1 MLRNYSSVCTG
12 IFAIAFSLLLV
23 DLVGAASP
31 TLSYVRPRGGQRGTE
46 VSLTFIGARL
56 SDAVEI
62 LSYKKGFEFKDI
74 KANPKNANI
83 CTATVKILPDCDL
96 GEHTFQVR
104 TKSGVSDYK
113 TFWVGQFP
121 EVAEK
126 EPNSEFETPQAITLN
141 QTVTGVIQN
150 EDVDHFVVTAKKGQR
165 ISAEIEGVRLA
176 TTIFDPYVAILDEKR
191 FELKAI
197 DDLPLLR
204 NDTAVSV
211 IAPADGKYT
220 ILVRDSSY
228 GGNGAAFYRLH
239 VGTYPRPT
247 AIYPAGGQVGTKQK
261 VTYKGNTVDNLVQ
274 EFQLPA
280 KPDDNFVLF
289 AKDAGGSAPS
299 GNVFRLFPHGNSFEK
314 EPNNEFKLASPATLP
329 NAFNGIIETAGD
341 VDYFKF
347 QGKKNQTLEIECYS
361 RRIRS
366 SLDPVMALY
375 NAKFGRVAYNDDSRG
390 PDSYFRYKFPADGDY
405 YLSITDHL
413 ARGGADFVYRIEMLP
428 VSPSLDLG
436 IPRNAR
442 YSQERQRIVVAR
454 GNRFATVVSVARKN
468 FGGEIVLDPQNIPKG
483 VKMVADPMAA
493 NLTTMPVVFEAAAD
507 APVSGTL
514 IELKGRHADPKQKIE
529 GVFKNRADLVRVRNN
544 QLLWMKDVAQI
555 PVAVVDELPF
565 KLDIVE
571 PKAPLTR
578 NGSMQLKVLVTRKK
592 GFDEPIT
599 LQFPFRPPGVGASS
613 RVTIPKGKSEGF
625 YPLNANSKAQIK
637 KWKVFVIG
645 SANVNG
651 AAWVSSQLAPL
662 EVSDSF
668 VDLALSRT
676 AVEQGKET
684 EIICK
689 VSMKNPFEGNAKIKL
704 VGLPPKVTTSDI
716 SFNKESKELVFKVKT
731 DPASPQGRHKSLF
744 CQVEI
749 PMNGETVVHTTGRTE
764 LRIDKPVPPKKDAP
778 AKPKP
783 AAVVKKAAPKKEAPP
798 KRLTR
803 LEQLRLDAKKRLES
817 GSK

>member
-1 MLRNYSSVCTG
+1 MLQKYRSVCTG
-12 IFAIAFSLLLV
+12 ILTIALSLVLV
-23 DLVGAASP
+23 DLAGAADPS
-31 TLSYVRPRGGQRGTE
+31 LNYVRPRGGQRGTE

-62 LSYKKGFEFKDI
+62 LSYKKGFEFKEI
-74 KANPKNANI
+74 KADPKNANI
-83 CTATVKILPDCDL
+83 CTAIVKIAPDCDL

-126 EPNSEFETPQAITLN
+126 EPNSEFETPQPIELN

-176 TTIFDPYVAILDEKR
+176 TTLFDPYLAILDEKR
-191 FELKAI
+191 FELKAE

-204 NDTAVSV
+204 NDSAISV

-247 AIYPAGGQVGTKQK
+247 AVYPAGGQLASKQK
-261 VTYKGNTVDNLVQ
+261 VTFKGNTVDNLVQ
-274 EFQLPA
+274 EFQLPD
-280 KPDDNFVLF
+280 KPNDEFELF
-289 AKDAGGSAPS
+289 AADTGGSAPS
-299 GNVFRLFPHGNSFEK
+299 GNVFRLFPHGNSMEQ
-314 EPNNEFKLASPATLP
+314 EPNNEFKLASPAALP
-329 NAFNGIIETAGD
+329 NAFNGIIEKEGD
-341 VDYFKF
+341 IDYFKF
-347 QGKKNQTLEIECYS
+347 QGKKDQTLEIECYA
-361 RRIRS
+361 RRVRS
-366 SLDPVMALY
+366 PLDPVMVLY
-375 NAKFGRVAYNDDSRG
+375 NAKSQRVAANDDSRG
-390 PDSYFRYKFPADGDY
+390 PDSYFRYKFPADGEY
-405 YLSITDHL
+405 FLSITDHL
-413 ARGGADFVYRIEMLP
+413 SRGGADFIYRVEMLP
-428 VSPSLDLG
+428 VSPSLELG

-442 YSQERQRIVVAR
+442 YSQERQRIVVAK
-454 GNRFATVVSVARKN
+454 GNRFAVVVSAKRTN
-468 FGGEIVLDPQNIPKG
+468 FGGEIVLDSSNLPKG
-483 VKMVADPMAA
+483 IKMVAEPMAA

-507 APVSGTL
+507 AAVEGEL
-514 IELKGRHADPKQKIE
+514 IALKGRHADPNQKIE

-571 PKAPLTR
+571 PKAPLAR
-578 NGSMQLKVLVTRKK
+578 SGSMQLKVVVTRKE
-592 GFDEPIT
+592 GFDDPIT

-613 RVTIPKGKSEGF
+613 RVTIPKGQSEAF
-625 YPLNANSKAQIK
+625 YPLNANGNAEIK

-645 SANVNG
+645 SANVGG
-651 AAWVSSQLAPL
+651 AAWVSSQLANL

-668 VDLALSRT
+668 VDLQLART

-689 VSMKNPFEGNAKIKL
+689 VNMKNPFEGDAKIKL
-704 VGLPPKVTTSDI
+704 VGLPPKVTTEDI
-716 SFNKESKELVFKVKT
+716 SFNKESKELIFKVKT

-764 LRIDKPVPPKKDAP
+764 LRIDKPLPPKKDEP
-778 AKPKP
+778 PKP
-783 AAVVKKAAPKKEAPP
+783 MPVVKKEEPKKEAPP

-803 LEQLRLDAKKRLES
+803 LEQLRLEAQKRLES
-817 GSK
+817 GTK

>member
-1 MLRNYSSVCTG
+1 MLQKYRSVCTG
-12 IFAIAFSLLLV
+12 ILTIAMCLLCI
-23 DLVGAASP
+23 DIAGAADP
-31 TLSYVRPRGGQRGTE
+31 DLRFVRPRGGQRGTE

-62 LSYKKGFEFKDI
+62 LSYKKGFEFKEI
-74 KANPKNANI
+74 KADPKNANI
-83 CTATVKILPDCDL
+83 CTAIVKIAPDCDL

-113 TFWVGQFP
+113 TFWVGPFP

-126 EPNSEFETPQAITLN
+126 EPNSEFETPQPIELN
-141 QTVTGVIQN
+141 QTVTGITQN
-150 EDVDHFVVTAKKGQR
+150 EDVDYFVVNAKKGQR

-176 TTIFDPYVAILDEKR
+176 TTLLDPYLAILDEKR
-191 FELKAI
+191 FELKAE

-204 NDTAVSV
+204 NDSAISV

-228 GGNGAAFYRLH
+228 TGNGNAHYRLH

-247 AIYPAGGQVGTKQK
+247 AVYPAGGQLGTKQK
-261 VTYKGNTVDNLVQ
+261 VTFKGNTVDNLVQ
-274 EFQLPA
+274 EFQLPD
-280 KPDDNFVLF
+280 KPNDEFELF
-289 AKDAGGSAPS
+289 AADAGGSPPS
-299 GNVFRLFPHGNSFEK
+299 GNVFRLFPHGNSMEQ
-314 EPNNEFKLASPATLP
+314 EPNNEFKQASPAALP
-329 NAFNGIIETAGD
+329 NAFNGIIEKEGD
-341 VDYFKF
+341 IDYFKF
-347 QGKKNQTLEIECYS
+347 QGKKGQTLEVECYA
-361 RRIRS
+361 RRVRS
-366 SLDPVMALY
+366 PLDPVMYLY
-375 NAKFGRVAYNDDSRG
+375 DAKFKRVASNDDSRG
-390 PDSYFRYKFPADGDY
+390 PDSYFRYKFPADGEY
-405 YLSITDHL
+405 YLSVTDHL
-413 ARGGADFVYRIEMLP
+413 SRGGVDFVYRVEMLP
-428 VSPSLDLG
+428 VSPELELG

-442 YSQERQRIVVAR
+442 YSQERQRIVVAK
-454 GNRFATVVSVARKN
+454 GNRFAAVISAKRTN
-468 FGGEIVLDPQNIPKG
+468 FGGEIVLDSSNFPPG
-483 VKMVADPMAA
+483 VKMIAEPMAA

-507 APVSGTL
+507 APVEGQL

-555 PVAVVDELPF
+555 PVAVVEELPF

-578 NGSMQLKVLVTRKK
+578 NGSMQLKVVATRKE

-613 RVTIPKGKSEGF
+613 RVTIPKGKNEVV
-625 YPLNANSKAQIK
+625 YPLNANGNAQIK

-645 SANVNG
+645 SANVGG
-651 AAWVSSQLAPL
+651 AAWVSSQLANL
-662 EVSDSF
+662 EVADSF
-668 VDLALSRT
+668 VDLDLART
-676 AVEQGKET
+676 AVEQGQET
-684 EIICK
+684 EILCK
-689 VSMKNPFEGNAKIKL
+689 VNMKNPFDGDAKIKL
-704 VGLPPKVTTSDI
+704 VGLPPKVTTEDI
-716 SFNKESKELVFKVKT
+716 SFNKESKELIFKVKT

-764 LRIDKPVPPKKDAP
+764 LRIDKPLPPKKDEP
-778 AKPKP
+778 AKPKEV
-783 AAVVKKAAPKKEAPP
+783 AKKKEPKKEAPP

-803 LEQLRLDAKKRLES
+803 LEQLRLDAQKRLES

>member
-1 MLRNYSSVCTG
+1 MLQKYRSVCTG
-12 IFAIAFSLLLV
+12 ILTIALSVFIV
-23 DLVGAASP
+23 DLAGAGDP
-31 TLSYVRPRGGQRGTE
+31 GLNYVSPRGGQRGTE

-62 LSYKKGFEFKDI
+62 LSYKKGFEFKEI
-74 KANPKNANI
+74 KADPKNANV
-83 CTATVKILPDCDL
+83 CTAIVKITPDCDL

-126 EPNSEFETPQAITLN
+126 EPNSEFETPQPIELN
-141 QTVTGVIQN
+141 QTVTGVVQN

-176 TTIFDPYVAILDEKR
+176 TTVFDPYIAILDEKR
-191 FELKAI
+191 FELKAE

-204 NDTAVSV
+204 NDSAVSV

-228 GGNGAAFYRLH
+228 GGNGASFYRLH

-247 AIYPAGGQVGTKQK
+247 AVYPAGGLLGAKQK
-261 VTYKGNTVDNLVQ
+261 VTFKGNTVENLVQ
-274 EFQLPA
+274 EFQLPD
-280 KPDDNFVLF
+280 KPNAEFELF
-289 AKDAGGSAPS
+289 ASDAGGSAPS
-299 GNVFRLFPHGNSFEK
+299 GNVYRLFPHDNSFEQ
-314 EPNNEFKLASPATLP
+314 EPNNEFKLASAAVLP
-329 NAFNGIIETAGD
+329 NAFNGIIETEGD
-341 VDYFKF
+341 IDYFKF
-347 QGKKNQTLEIECYS
+347 QGKKDQTLEIECYA
-361 RRIRS
+361 RRVRS
-366 SLDPVMALY
+366 PLDPVMVLY
-375 NAKFGRVAYNDDSRG
+375 NDKFQGLASNDDARG

-428 VSPSLDLG
+428 VTASLELG

-454 GNRFATVVSVARKN
+454 GNRFAVVISATRGN
-468 FGGEIVLDPQNIPKG
+468 FGGEIVLDSQNFPKG
-483 VKMVADPMAA
+483 VTMVAEPMAA

-507 APVSGTL
+507 APVEGKL
-514 IELKGRHADPKQKIE
+514 IEFKGRHADPNQKIE
-529 GVFKNRADLVRVRNN
+529 GVFTNRADLVRVRNN
-544 QLLWMKDVAQI
+544 DLLWMKDVAQI
-555 PVAVVDELPF
+555 PVVVVDELPF
-565 KLDIVE
+565 TLNIVE

-578 NGSMQLKVLVTRKK
+578 NGSMQLKVVATRKA

-599 LQFPFRPPGVGASS
+599 LQFPFRPPGVGAASN
-613 RVTIPKGKSEGF
+613 VTIPKGQNEAF
-625 YPLNANSKAQIK
+625 YPLNANANAEMK
-637 KWKVFVIG
+637 KWKVFVLG
-645 SANVNG
+645 SANVG
-651 AAWVSSQLAPL
+651 GTSWVSSQLAPL
-662 EVSDSF
+662 EVADSF
-668 VDLALSRT
+668 VDLELART

-689 VSMKNPFEGNAKIKL
+689 VNMKNPFDGDAKIKL
-704 VGLPPKVTTSDI
+704 IGLPPKVTTEDI
-716 SFNKESKELVFKVKT
+716 SFNKESKELIFKVKT
-731 DPASPQGRHKSLF
+731 DPTSPEGRHKSLF

-749 PMNGETVVHTTGRTE
+749 PMNGETVVHTTGSTE
-764 LRIDKPVPPKKDAP
+764 LRIDKPLPPKKDEP
-778 AKPKP
+778 PKP
-783 AAVVKKAAPKKEAPP
+783 AEPVVKKEEPKPEAPP

-803 LEQLRLDAKKRLES
+803 LEQLRLEAQKRLES
-817 GSK
+817 GTK

>member
-1 MLRNYSSVCTG
+1 MLQKYRSVCTG
-12 IFAIAFSLLLV
+12 ILTIALGLLLV
-23 DLVGAASP
+23 APAWAADP
-31 TLSYVRPRGGQRGTE
+31 ALNYVRPRGGQRGTE

-62 LSYKKGFEFKDI
+62 LSYKKGFEFKEI
-74 KANPKNANI
+74 KADPKNANV
-83 CTATVKILPDCDL
+83 CTAIVKIAPDCAL

-126 EPNSEFETPQAITLN
+126 EPNSEFDTPQPIELN
-141 QTVTGVIQN
+141 HTVTGIVQN
-150 EDVDHFVVTAKKGQR
+150 EDVDHYVVTAKKGQR
-165 ISAEIEGVRLA
+165 ISAEIEGIRLA
-176 TTIFDPYVAILDEKR
+176 TTLFDPYISILDEKR
-191 FELKAI
+191 FELKAE

-204 NDTAVSV
+204 NDAAISV
-211 IAPADGKYT
+211 VAPEDGKYT

-247 AIYPAGGQVGTKQK
+247 AVYPAGGQLGTKQQ
-261 VTYKGNTVDNLVQ
+261 VTFKGNTIDNLVQ
-274 EFQLPA
+274 EFQLPD
-280 KPDDNFVLF
+280 KPDAEFELF
-289 AKDAGGSAPS
+289 ASDAGGSAPS
-299 GNVFRLFPHGNSFEK
+299 GNVFRLFPHGNSMEQ
-314 EPNNEFKLASPATLP
+314 EPNNDLKSASAAALP
-329 NAFNGIIETAGD
+329 NAFNGIIEKEGD
-341 VDYFKF
+341 IDFFKF
-347 QGKKNQTLEIECYS
+347 QAKKDQTLEIECYA

-366 SLDPVMALY
+366 PLDPVVNLY
-375 NAKFGRVAYNDDSRG
+375 NAKSQRLGGNDDSRG
-390 PDSYFRYKFPADGDY
+390 PDSYFRYKFPADGEY
-405 YLSITDHL
+405 AISITDHL
-413 ARGGADFVYRIEMLP
+413 ARGGVDFVYRIEMLP
-428 VSPSLDLG
+428 VSPELELG

-454 GNRFATVVSVARKN
+454 GNRFAAIVSAKRSN
-468 FGGEIVLDPQNIPKG
+468 FGGEIALDTSNFPKG
-483 VKMVADPMAA
+483 IKVHAEPMAA

-507 APVSGTL
+507 APVEGEL
-514 IELKGRHADPKQKIE
+514 IELTGRHVDPKQNIS
-529 GVFKNRADLVRVRNN
+529 GVFTNRADLVRVRNN
-544 QLLWMKDVAQI
+544 QLLWLKDVAQI
-555 PVAVVDELPF
+555 PVVVVEELPF

-578 NGSMQLKVLVTRKK
+578 NGSMQLKVVVTRKE

-613 RVTIPKGKSEGF
+613 RVTIPKGKNEAF
-625 YPLNANSKAQIK
+625 YPINANSKAEMK

-645 SANVNG
+645 SANVGGNS
-651 AAWVSSQLAPL
+651 WVSSQLAPL
-662 EVSDSF
+662 EVADSF
-668 VDLALSRT
+668 VDLDLART
-676 AVEQGKET
+676 AVEQGQET

-689 VSMKNPFEGNAKIKL
+689 VNMKNPFEGDAKIKL
-704 VGLPPKVTTSDI
+704 IGLPPKVTTEDI

-749 PMNGETVVHTTGRTE
+749 PINGETVVHTTGRTE
-764 LRIDKPVPPKKDAP
+764 LRIDKPTPPKKDEP
-778 AKPKP
+778 AKPATVAKKEEP
-783 AAVVKKAAPKKEAPP
+783 KKAAP

-803 LEQLRLDAKKRLES
+803 LEQLRLEAQKRLES
-817 GSK
+817 GTK

>member
-1 MLRNYSSVCTG
+1 MLQKYRSVCTG
-12 IFAIAFSLLLV
+12 ILTIALGLLLV
-23 DLVGAASP
+23 APAWAADP
-31 TLSYVRPRGGQRGTE
+31 ALNYVRPRGGQRGTE

-62 LSYKKGFEFKDI
+62 LSYKKGFEFKEI
-74 KANPKNANI
+74 KADPKNANV
-83 CTATVKILPDCDL
+83 CTAIVKIAPDCAL

-126 EPNSEFETPQAITLN
+126 EPNSEFDTPQPIELN
-141 QTVTGVIQN
+141 HTVTGIVQN
-150 EDVDHFVVTAKKGQR
+150 EDVDHYVVTAKKGQR
-165 ISAEIEGVRLA
+165 ISAEIEGIRLA
-176 TTIFDPYVAILDEKR
+176 TTLFDPYISILDEKR
-191 FELKAI
+191 FELKAE

-204 NDTAVSV
+204 NDAAISV
-211 IAPADGKYT
+211 VAPEDGKYT

-247 AIYPAGGQVGTKQK
+247 AVYPAGGQLGTKQQ
-261 VTYKGNTVDNLVQ
+261 VTFKGNTIDNLVQ
-274 EFQLPA
+274 EFQLPD
-280 KPDDNFVLF
+280 KPDAEFELF
-289 AKDAGGSAPS
+289 ASDAGGSAPS
-299 GNVFRLFPHGNSFEK
+299 GNVFRLFPHGNSMEQ
-314 EPNNEFKLASPATLP
+314 EPNNDLKSASAAALP
-329 NAFNGIIETAGD
+329 NAFNGIIEKEGD
-341 VDYFKF
+341 IDFFKF
-347 QGKKNQTLEIECYS
+347 QAKKDQTLEIECYA

-366 SLDPVMALY
+366 PLDPVVNLY
-375 NAKFGRVAYNDDSRG
+375 NAKSQRLGGNDDSRG
-390 PDSYFRYKFPADGDY
+390 PDSYFRYKFPADGEY
-405 YLSITDHL
+405 AISITDHL
-413 ARGGADFVYRIEMLP
+413 ARGGVDFVYRIEMLP
-428 VSPSLDLG
+428 VSPELELG

-454 GNRFATVVSVARKN
+454 GNRFSAIVSAKRSN
-468 FGGEIVLDPQNIPKG
+468 FGGEIALDTSNFPKG
-483 VKMVADPMAA
+483 IKVHAEPMAA

-507 APVSGTL
+507 APVEGEL
-514 IELKGRHADPKQKIE
+514 IELTGRHVDPKQNIS
-529 GVFKNRADLVRVRNN
+529 GVFTNRADLVRVRNN
-544 QLLWMKDVAQI
+544 QLLWLKDVAQI
-555 PVAVVDELPF
+555 PVVVVEELPF

-578 NGSMQLKVLVTRKK
+578 NGSMQLKVVVTRKE

-613 RVTIPKGKSEGF
+613 RVTIPKGKNEAF
-625 YPLNANSKAQIK
+625 YPINANSKAEMK

-645 SANVNG
+645 SANVGGNS
-651 AAWVSSQLAPL
+651 WVSSQLAPL
-662 EVSDSF
+662 EVADSF
-668 VDLALSRT
+668 VDLDLART
-676 AVEQGKET
+676 AVEQGQET

-689 VSMKNPFEGNAKIKL
+689 VNMKNPFEGDAKIKL
-704 VGLPPKVTTSDI
+704 IGLPPKVTTEDI

-749 PMNGETVVHTTGRTE
+749 PINGETVVHTTGRTE
-764 LRIDKPVPPKKDAP
+764 LRIDKPAPPKKDEP
-778 AKPKP
+778 AKPATVAKKEEP
-783 AAVVKKAAPKKEAPP
+783 KKAAP

-803 LEQLRLDAKKRLES
+803 LEQLRLEAQKRLES
-817 GSK
+817 GTK

>member
-1 MLRNYSSVCTG
+1 MLQKYTNSVCTG
-12 IFAIAFSLLLV
+12 VLAIAFSLLLV
-23 DLVGAASP
+23 DLAEAASP
-31 TLSYVRPRGGQRGTE
+31 GLNYVRPRGGQRGTE

-62 LSYKKGFEFKDI
+62 LSYKKGFEFKEI
-74 KANPKNANI
+74 KANPKNANV
-83 CTATVKILPDCDL
+83 CTAIVKIAPDCAL

-126 EPNSEFETPQAITLN
+126 EPNSEFETPQAIALN
-141 QTVTGVIQN
+141 HTVTGVIQN

-176 TTIFDPYVAILDEKR
+176 TTLFDPYVAILDEKR
-191 FELKAI
+191 FELKAE

-211 IAPADGKYT
+211 VAPADGKYT

-247 AIYPAGGQVGTKQK
+247 AVYPAGGQLGTKQK
-261 VTYKGNTVDNLVQ
+261 VTFKGNTVENLAQ
-274 EFQLPA
+274 EFQLPT
-280 KPDDNFVLF
+280 KPDDDFRLF
-289 AKDAGGSAPS
+289 AVDAGGSAPS
-299 GNVFRLFPHGNSFEK
+299 GNVFRLFPHGNSFEQ
-314 EPNNEFKLASPATLP
+314 EPNNEFKQASAATLP
-329 NAFNGIIETAGD
+329 NAFNGIIEKAGD
-341 VDYFKF
+341 IDYFKF

-375 NAKFGRVAYNDDSRG
+375 NAKFKRLAANDDSRG

-413 ARGGADFVYRIEMLP
+413 ARGGVDFVYRVEMLP
-428 VSPSLDLG
+428 ISASLDLG

-454 GNRFATVVSVARKN
+454 GNRFAAVISVARKN
-468 FGGEIVLDPQNIPKG
+468 FGGGIILDPSNMPKG
-483 VKMVADPMAA
+483 IKMIAEPMAA

-507 APVSGTL
+507 APVEGEL
-514 IELKGRHADPKQKIE
+514 IELKGRHVDPKQKID

-544 QLLWMKDVAQI
+544 QMLWLKDVAQI

-578 NGSMQLKVLVTRKK
+578 SGSMQLKVVVTRKE
-592 GFDEPIT
+592 GFDKAIT

-613 RVTIPKGKSEGF
+613 RVTIPKGKNEAF
-625 YPLNANSKAQIK
+625 YPLNANGKAEIK

-645 SANVNG
+645 SADVSG
-651 AAWVSSQLAPL
+651 AAWVSSQLASL
-662 EVSDSF
+662 EVADSF
-668 VDLALSRT
+668 VDLKLARS

-684 EIICK
+684 EILCT

-704 VGLPPKVTTSDI
+704 IGLPPKVTTTDI
-716 SFNKESKELVFKVKT
+716 SFNKESKEVVFKVKT
-731 DPASPQGRHKSLF
+731 DPTSPQGRHKSLF

-764 LRIDKPVPPKKDAP
+764 LRIDKPAPPKKDAP
-778 AKPKP
+778 PKPKP
-783 AAVVKKAAPKKEAPP
+783 VAKKVAPKKEAPP

-803 LEQLRLDAKKRLES
+803 LEKLRLEAQKRLES

>member
-1 MLRNYSSVCTG
+1 MT
-12 IFAIAFSLLLV
+12 IALGLLLV
-23 DLVGAASP
+23 APAWAADP
-31 TLSYVRPRGGQRGTE
+31 GLNYVRPRGGQRGTE

-62 LSYKKGFEFKDI
+62 LSYKKGFEFKEI

-83 CTATVKILPDCDL
+83 CTAIVKIAPDCAL

-126 EPNSEFETPQAITLN
+126 EPNSEFETPQPIELN
-141 QTVTGVIQN
+141 HTVTGIVQN
-150 EDVDHFVVTAKKGQR
+150 EDVDHYIVTAKKGQR
-165 ISAEIEGVRLA
+165 ISAEIEGIRLA
-176 TTIFDPYVAILDEKR
+176 TTLFDPYIAILDEKR
-191 FELKAI
+191 FELKAE

-204 NDTAVSV
+204 NDAAISV
-211 IAPADGKYT
+211 VAPADGKYT

-247 AIYPAGGQVGTKQK
+247 AVYPAGGQLGTKQQ
-261 VTYKGNTVDNLVQ
+261 VTFKGNTIDNLVQ
-274 EFQLPA
+274 EFQLPD
-280 KPDDNFVLF
+280 KPDAEFELF
-289 AKDAGGSAPS
+289 ASDAGGSAPS
-299 GNVFRLFPHGNSFEK
+299 GNVFRLFPHGNSMEQ
-314 EPNNEFKLASPATLP
+314 EPNNDLKSASAAALP
-329 NAFNGIIETAGD
+329 NAFNGIIEKEGD
-341 VDYFKF
+341 IDFFKF
-347 QGKKNQTLEIECYS
+347 QAKKNQTLEIECYA

-366 SLDPVMALY
+366 PLDPVVNLY
-375 NAKFGRVAYNDDSRG
+375 NAKSQRLGGNDDSRG
-390 PDSYFRYKFPADGDY
+390 PDSYFRYKFPADGEY
-405 YLSITDHL
+405 AISITDHL
-413 ARGGADFVYRIEMLP
+413 SRGGEDFVYRIEMLP
-428 VSPSLDLG
+428 VSPELELG

-454 GNRFATVVSVARKN
+454 GNRFAAIVSAKRSN
-468 FGGEIVLDPQNIPKG
+468 FGGEIALDTSNFPKG
-483 VKMVADPMAA
+483 IKVIAEPMAA

-507 APVSGTL
+507 APVEGEL
-514 IELKGRHADPKQKIE
+514 IALTGRHADPKQNIS
-529 GVFKNRADLVRVRNN
+529 GVFTNRADLVRVRNN
-544 QLLWMKDVAQI
+544 QLLWLKDVAQI
-555 PVAVVDELPF
+555 PVVVVEELPF

-578 NGSMQLKVLVTRKK
+578 NGSMQLKVVVTRKE

-613 RVTIPKGKSEGF
+613 RVTIPKGKNEVF
-625 YPLNANSKAQIK
+625 YPINANSKAEMK

-645 SANVNG
+645 SANVGGN
-651 AAWVSSQLAPL
+651 AWVSSQLAPL
-662 EVSDSF
+662 EVADSF
-668 VDLALSRT
+668 VDLDLART
-676 AVEQGKET
+676 AVEQGQET

-689 VSMKNPFEGNAKIKL
+689 VNMKNPFDGDAKIKL
-704 VGLPPKVTTSDI
+704 VGLPPKVTTEDI

-749 PMNGETVVHTTGRTE
+749 PINGENVVHTTGRTE
-764 LRIDKPVPPKKDAP
+764 LRIDKPAPPKKDEP
-778 AKPKP
+778 AKP
-783 AAVVKKAAPKKEAPP
+783 ATVAKKEEPKKEAP

-803 LEQLRLDAKKRLES
+803 LEQLRLDAQKRLES
-817 GSK
+817 GTK